1 MTDKT
6 HSVRERNWKDKQYGE
21 PMRKRTIA
29 RDVSWLSFNG
39 RVLQEAADPT
49 VPLRERVKFLGIF
62 SNNMDEFFRVRV
74 ATLKR
79 MAEYSGHRSRIN
91 MHLETSP
98 EKILSEINTTVL
110 QQNDDFDAIWG
121 DIRKEL
127 EKEKIFLITETEL
140 DQNQQNFIQNYFEE
154 EVRSNIIPLMI
165 ESIPQFPYLR
175 DKSIYLGVV
184 LSRQDASMKRTYALI
199 EVPSRVLGRFVIL
212 PSPAMDEHHIILLED
227 IIRYN
232 LRNIFAYFGYDT
244 YESWVF
250 KVTRDAEIDIDNDIS
265 TTLIQKIEKGLKNRR
280 KGKPV
285 RFVYD
290 KEMDQGLLDYI
301 IKRLNLARKGNLI
314 PGGRIHNFRHF
325 MDFPD
330 VFPKKGQRKKPFT
343 HPLLVTTP
351 RVTDVVLEQDVMLHF
366 PYHSFN
372 PVIDM
377 LREAAIDPNVTTI
390 KITCYRL
397 ATNSKII
404 NTLVNAVRNGKH
416 VTVML
421 ELRARFDEE
430 ANLEWKERL
439 EDEGVKV
446 LIGIPN
452 VKVHAKICLI
462 KKRINN
468 FTIHYGFVST
478 GNLNEKTA
486 RLYGD
491 HCLLTSDRHIMADVN
506 RLFNYLEKW
515 KEGPAPL
522 KACKTIIPC
531 PTYMRRELLK
541 MVNREIKLAGEKK
554 PAAITLKM
562 NSLSDEEL
570 IDKLYDAAKA
580 GVELK
585 LIVRGIFC
593 MFSEN
598 SRFIIPVQAISII
611 DEYLE
616 HARVFIFHNGG
627 KEKVY
632 LSSAD
637 WMVRNLDHRVEAT
650 CPVLDQSII
659 QELKNI
665 LEIQLSDNVKA
676 RWLDNGLQNR
686 YKKDDS
692 DRKIRSQI
700 EIYNHLY
707 SMAHPGEETIRMEP
721 AAISDA
727 VASAS

>member
-1 MTDKT
+1 MTETTDQMMRRKT
-6 HSVRERNWKDKQYGE
+6 I
-21 PMRKRTIA
+21 P
-29 RDVSWLSFNG
+29 RDISWLSFNA

-49 VPLRERVKFLGIF
+49 VPLRERLRFLGIF
-62 SNNMDEFFRVRV
+62 SNNQDEFFRVRV
-74 ATLKR
+74 ATLRR
-79 MAEYSGHRSRIN
+79 MSEFSGSRSKMN
-91 MHLETSP
+91 MHMEQSP
-98 EKILSEINTTVL
+98 DKILNEIQSIVL
-110 QQNDDFDAIWG
+110 QQGEAFDAIWRG
-121 DIRKEL
+121 IRDEM
-127 EKEKIFLITETEL
+127 EKENIFIVSEQQLNET
-140 DQNQQNFIQNYFEE
+140 QQQFIQNYFEE
-154 EVRSNIIPLMI
+154 EVRTNTIPLMV
-165 ESIPQFPYLR
+165 ESIPQFPFLR
-175 DKSIYLGVV
+175 DKSLYLGVV
-184 LSRQDASMKRTYALI
+184 LSRKDGSMRRKFAII
-199 EVPSRVLGRFVIL
+199 EIPSRVLGRFVLL
-212 PSPAMDEHHIILLED
+212 PSPAPNEHHIILLED

-244 YESWVF
+244 YDSWVF

-265 TTLIQKIEKGLKNRR
+265 TTLVSKIEKGLKNRR

-290 KEMDQGLLDYI
+290 EEMDKSLLDYLL
-301 IKRLNLARKGNLI
+301 KRLNLSKKSGNLI

-330 VFPKKGQRKKPFT
+330 VFPKKGQRRRSFT
-343 HPLLVTTP
+343 HPALQQTP
-351 RVTDVVLEQDVMLHF
+351 RVTDVIQEQDVMLHF

-372 PVIDM
+372 PVIDL

-390 KITCYRL
+390 KITGYRL
-397 ATNSKII
+397 ASNSKII
-404 NTLVNAVRNGKH
+404 NALINAVRNGKH

-452 VKVHAKICLI
+452 VKIHAKLCLI

-486 RLYGD
+486 RVYGD
-491 HCLLTSDRHIMADVN
+491 HCLLTSNRHVMADVN
-506 RLFNYLEKW
+506 RIFNYLESY
-515 KEGPAPL
+515 KEGTGPL
-522 KACKTIIPC
+522 KACKTLIPC
-531 PTYMRRELLK
+531 PTSLRRELVK
-541 MVNREIKLAGEKK
+541 MIARETKFARDKQ

-562 NSLSDEEL
+562 NSLSDEDL
-570 IDKLYDAAKA
+570 IEKLYEAAKA
-580 GVELK
+580 GVRIQ

-598 SRFIIPVQAISII
+598 SKFIIPVKAISIV

-627 KEKVY
+627 NEKTY
-632 LSSAD
+632 ISSAD

-650 CPVLDQSII
+650 CPVIDETIQ
-659 QELKNI
+659 QELKDI
-665 LEIQLSDNVKA
+665 LDIQLSDNVKA
-676 RWLDNGLQNR
+676 RWLDNELQNR
-686 YKKDDS
+686 YKRDDQET
-692 DRKIRSQI
+692 KVRSQI
-700 EIYNHLY
+700 EIYNYLY
-707 SMAHPGEETIRMEP
+707 QKAMPAEEG
-721 AAISDA
+721 AAVGS
-727 VASAS
+727 ASAAVV

>member
-1 MTDKT
+1 
-6 HSVRERNWKDKQYGE
+6 
-21 PMRKRTIA
+21 MRKRTIV
-29 RDVSWLSFNG
+29 RDISWLSFNG
-39 RVLQEAADPT
+39 RVLQEAADLT
-49 VPLRERVKFLGIF
+49 VPLRERIRFLGIF

-79 MAEYSGHRSRIN
+79 MSEFSGGKSKIN
-91 MHLETSP
+91 MHMEVSP
-98 EKILSEINTTVL
+98 EKILGEIQDIVL
-110 QQNDDFDAIWG
+110 EQQIEFDAIWEG
-121 DIRKEL
+121 IRAEL
-127 EKEKIFLITETEL
+127 EKEKIFLVTEKGL
-140 DQNQQNFIQNYFEE
+140 DKAQQQFVQNYFEE
-154 EVRSNIIPLMI
+154 EVYSNIIPLMI
-165 ESIPQFPYLR
+165 ESIPQFPFLR
-175 DKSIYLGVV
+175 DKSIYLGVM
-184 LSRQDASMKRTYALI
+184 LSRKDGSMKRKYALV
-199 EVPSRVLGRFVIL
+199 EVPSRALGRFVIL
-212 PSPAMDEHHIILLED
+212 PSPSPDQHHIILLED
-227 IIRYN
+227 IIRYS
-232 LRNIFAYFGYDT
+232 LKHIFAYFGYDT
-244 YESWVF
+244 YQSWVF

-265 TTLIQKIEKGLKNRR
+265 TTLIQKLEKGLKNRR

-290 KEMDQGLLDYI
+290 KEMDKGLLEYI
-301 IKRLNLARKGNLI
+301 IRRLNIARKGNLI

-330 VFPKKGQRKKPFT
+330 VFPKKGVRKKPFM
-343 HPLLVTTP
+343 HPSLVKMP

-372 PVIDM
+372 PVIDL

-390 KITCYRL
+390 KITGYRL
-397 ATNSKII
+397 APNSKVI
-404 NTLVNAVRNGKH
+404 NTLINAVRNGKH

-446 LIGIPN
+446 LLGVPN
-452 VKVHAKICLI
+452 TKVHAKVCLI

-478 GNLNEKTA
+478 GNLNERTSRA
-486 RLYGD
+486 YGD

-506 RLFNYLEKW
+506 RIFNYLEKW

-522 KACKTIIPC
+522 KACKTLIPC
-531 PTYMRRELLK
+531 PSGLRRELLK
-541 MVNREIKLAGEKK
+541 MIGREIKMARDKK

-570 IDKLYDAAKA
+570 IGKLYDAARA

-585 LIVRGIFC
+585 LIIRGIFC
-593 MFSEN
+593 MLSEN
-598 SRFIIPVQAISII
+598 TKFLRPVTAVSII

-627 KEKVY
+627 NEKVY

-650 CPVLDQSII
+650 CPVLDESIR
-659 QELKNI
+659 QEMKDI
-665 LEIQLSDNVKA
+665 LDIQLSDNVKA
-676 RWLDNGLQNR
+676 RWLDNELLNK
-686 YKKDDS
+686 YKR
-692 DRKIRSQI
+692 DRSEKKVRAQI
-700 EIYNHLY
+700 EIYNYLY
-707 SMAHPGEETIRMEP
+707 HKAQHGTETIQLKP
-721 AAISDA
+721 ATVVETSMTTQ
-727 VASAS
+727 

>member
-1 MTDKT
+1 MK
-6 HSVRERNWKDKQYGE
+6 R
-21 PMRKRTIA
+21 RTIA
-29 RDVSWLSFNG
+29 RDISWLSFNG

-49 VPLRERVKFLGIF
+49 VPLRERIRFLGIF

-79 MAEYSGHRSRIN
+79 MSEYSGGKSKIN
-91 MHLETSP
+91 MHMEISP
-98 EKILSEINTTVL
+98 DKILNDIQEIVL
-110 QQNDDFDAIWG
+110 GQQDEFDAIWEG
-121 DIRKEL
+121 IRLEL
-127 EKEKIFLITETEL
+127 EKEKIFLVTEKGL
-140 DQNQQNFIQNYFEE
+140 DKAQQQYLQTYFEE

-184 LSRQDASMKRTYALI
+184 LSRKDGSMKKKYALI
-199 EVPSRVLGRFVIL
+199 EVPSRISGRFVLL
-212 PSPAMDEHHIILLED
+212 PSPSPDHRHIILLED

-232 LRNIFAYFGYDT
+232 LRNIFAYFGYDS
-244 YESWVF
+244 YGSWVF

-265 TTLIQKIEKGLKNRR
+265 TTLIQKLEKGLKNRR

-290 KEMDQGLLDYI
+290 KEMDVDLLEYI
-301 IKRLNLARKGNLI
+301 IRRLDLARKGNLL

-343 HPLLVTTP
+343 HPLLVKTP
-351 RVTDVVLEQDVMLHF
+351 RVTDVVLDQDVMLHF

-397 ATNSKII
+397 AENSKVI
-404 NTLVNAVRNGKH
+404 NTLVNAVRNGKN

-430 ANLEWKERL
+430 ANLAWKERL

-446 LIGIPN
+446 LLGVPN
-452 VKVHAKICLI
+452 TKVHAKLCLI

-486 RLYGD
+486 KVYGD

-506 RLFNYLEKW
+506 RLFNYLENW
-515 KEGPAPL
+515 KDGPGPL
-522 KACKTIIPC
+522 KACKTLIPC
-531 PTYMRRELLK
+531 PTTLRRELLK
-541 MVNREIKLAGEKK
+541 MINREIKMAKENK
-554 PAAITLKM
+554 PAAITVKI

-570 IDKLYDAAKA
+570 IGKLYEAARE

-598 SRFIIPVQAISII
+598 SKFIRPVTAISII

-616 HARVFIFHNGG
+616 HARIFLFHNGG

-632 LSSAD
+632 ISSAD

-650 CPVLDQSII
+650 CPILDESI
-659 QELKNI
+659 QKELKNI
-665 LEIQLSDNVKA
+665 LDIQLSDNVKA
-676 RWLDNGLQNR
+676 RWLDNDLLNK
-686 YKKDDS
+686 YKR
-692 DRKIRSQI
+692 DRSEKKVRAQI
-700 EIYNHLY
+700 EIYNYLFNK
-707 SMAHPGEETIRMEP
+707 AQNNE
-721 AAISDA
+721 AAIRIRPAELNDGI
-727 VASAS
+727 ASAS

>member
-1 MTDKT
+1 
-6 HSVRERNWKDKQYGE
+6 
-21 PMRKRTIA
+21 MRRKTIA
-29 RDVSWLSFNG
+29 RDISWLAFNG

-49 VPLRERVKFLGIF
+49 VPLRERIKFLGIF

-79 MAEYSGHRSRIN
+79 MAEFSGSKSKAN
-91 MHLETSP
+91 MHLEQSP
-98 EKILSEINTTVL
+98 EKILNEIQGIVL
-110 QQNDDFDAIWG
+110 EQGDTFDAVWEG
-121 DIRKEL
+121 IRNEM
-127 EKEKIFLITETEL
+127 EGEKIYLVTETEL
-140 DQNQQNFIQNYFEE
+140 DPNQQQFVQNYFEE
-154 EVRSNIIPLMI
+154 EVRSNTIPLMI
-165 ESIPQFPYLR
+165 ESIPAMPYLR
-175 DKSIYLGVV
+175 DKSLYLGVV
-184 LSRQDASMKRTYALI
+184 LSRRDGSMKRKYALI
-199 EVPSRVLGRFVIL
+199 EVPSRVLGRFVLL

-250 KVTRDAEIDIDNDIS
+250 KVTRDAEIDIDNDVS
-265 TTLIQKIEKGLKNRR
+265 TTLMQKIEKGLKNRR
-280 KGKPV
+280 KGKPT
-285 RFVYD
+285 RLVYD
-290 KEMDQGLLDYI
+290 REMDKGLLDYLV
-301 IKRLNLARKGNLI
+301 KRLGLSKKGGNII

-330 VFPKKGQRKKPFT
+330 VFPKKGQRRRPFA
-343 HPLLVTTP
+343 HPLLMKSP

-372 PVIDM
+372 PVIDL

-390 KITCYRL
+390 KITGYRL
-397 ATNSKII
+397 ASNSKII
-404 NTLVNAVRNGKH
+404 NALINAVRNGKH

-439 EDEGVKV
+439 EDEGVRV

-486 RLYGD
+486 KLYGD
-491 HCLLTSDRHIMADVN
+491 HCLLTADRHIMADVN
-506 RLFNYLEKW
+506 RIFTYLEKW
-515 KEGPAPL
+515 KEGTAPL
-522 KACKTIIPC
+522 KACKTLIPC
-531 PTYMRRELLK
+531 PTSLRRELVK
-541 MVNREIKLAGEKK
+541 MVVRETRLAREKK

-562 NSLSDEEL
+562 NSLSDEDL
-570 IDKLYDAAKA
+570 IEKLTEAAKA
-580 GVELK
+580 GVRIR
-585 LIVRGIFC
+585 LIIRGIFC
-593 MFSEN
+593 MYSEN
-598 SRFIIPVQAISII
+598 SKFLIPVKAVSII

-627 KEKVY
+627 KEKTY
-632 LSSAD
+632 ISSAD

-650 CPVLDQSII
+650 CPVLDEVIVA
-659 QELKNI
+659 ELKEI
-665 LEIQLSDNVKA
+665 LDIQLADN
-676 RWLDNGLQNR
+676 
-686 YKKDDS
+686 
-692 DRKIRSQI
+692 
-700 EIYNHLY
+700 
-707 SMAHPGEETIRMEP
+707 
-721 AAISDA
+721 
-727 VASAS
+727 